1 VKIALTNTGDVEKH
15 GYYVQWLRQ
24 EEPIDI
30 IKLDNTDKNAQLL
43 DQCDALVLSGGV
55 DIHPS
60 IYRGNTTYNHSPKN
74 GWYRER
80 DEFEIALFKKARDR
94 DMPVLAVCRGL
105 QLVNV
110 VLGGTLVQDLGDAG
124 DKIHEGIYDDKRHSI
139 SIVPQTLLHEL
150 VPTGSADV
158 NSAHHQAI
166 DKLGTGLQV
175 NARAADGTIE
185 GIEWANKTGKP
196 FLLGVQWHPERMF
209 RFHLGDTPASLA
221 IRNRFIEAIKASKS
235 AQS

>member
-15 GYYVQWLRQ
+15 GYYVKWLQQ
-24 EEPIDI
+24 EDPVDI

-43 DQCDALVLSGGV
+43 DHCDALVLSGGV

-94 DMPVLAVCRGL
+94 DMPVLAICRGL

-124 DKIHEGIYDDKRHSI
+124 DKTHEGIYDDKRHSI
-139 SIVPQTLLHEL
+139 SIVPHTLLHEL
-150 VPTGSADV
+150 VPAGSADV

-185 GIEWANKTGKP
+185 GIEWANKAGKP

-209 RFHLGDTPASLA
+209 RFHLGDTPASMA

>member
-1 VKIALTNTGDVEKH
+1 MTNTGDVEKH
-15 GYYVQWLRQ
+15 GYYVQWLQ
-24 EEPIDI
+24 QNDSIDI
-30 IKLDNTDKNAQLL
+30 IKLDTSDKNAHLL
-43 DQCDALVLSGGV
+43 DQCDGLVLSGGV

-60 IYRGNTTYNHSPKN
+60 IYRGNTTYPHSPKN

-94 DMPVLAVCRGL
+94 GMPILAICRGL

-110 VLGGTLVQDLGDAG
+110 VLGGTLIQDLGDTG
-124 DKIHEGIYDDKRHSI
+124 DKIHEAVYEDKRHLI
-139 SIVPQTLLHEL
+139 SIEPNTLLHEL
-150 VPTGSADV
+150 APTGKADI

-166 DKLGTGLQV
+166 DTLGKGLLP

-185 GIEWANKTGKP
+185 GIEWLNKTGKP

-209 RFHLGDTPASLA
+209 MLELGNTPASKG
-221 IRNRFIEAIKASKS
+221 IRDRFIDAIKQANKNRL
-235 AQS
+235 

>member
-1 VKIALTNTGDVEKH
+1 MTNTGDTEKH

-24 EEPIDI
+24 QDDI
-30 IKLDNTDKNAQLL
+30 EIIRLDTTDKNAHLL
-43 DQCDALVLSGGV
+43 SQCDGLVLSGGV

-60 IYRGNTTYNHSPKN
+60 IYRGNETYPHAPKS
-74 GWYRER
+74 WYRER
-80 DEFEIALFKKARDR
+80 DEFETALFKKARDR
-94 DMPVLAVCRGL
+94 EMPVLAICRGL

-124 DKIHEGIYDDKRHSI
+124 DKIHEAVYEDKRHSI
-139 SIVPQTLLHEL
+139 RIEQNTLLHEL
-150 VPTGSADV
+150 VSGDGADI

-166 DKLGTGLQV
+166 DQLGRGLQP

-185 GIEWANKTGKP
+185 GIEWSNKAGKP

-209 RFHLGDTPASLA
+209 MLGLGETPVSRG
-221 IRNRFIEAIKASKS
+221 IRNRFIEEIRKANTNRL
-235 AQS
+235 